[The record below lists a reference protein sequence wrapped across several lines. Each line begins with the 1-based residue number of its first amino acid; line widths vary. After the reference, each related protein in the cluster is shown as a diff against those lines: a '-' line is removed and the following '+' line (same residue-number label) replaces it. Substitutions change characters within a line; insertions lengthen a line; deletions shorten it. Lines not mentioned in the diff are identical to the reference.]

1 MSTAGRAVCGVSG
14 ALFTWGKG
22 CISDRRPRE
31 QAVCISQVVL
41 PFEFRHNYVVC
52 SRYLSVSRVFVMVGQ
67 RREVFADLVESL
79 KERKGVQ
86 CHSIEVFRGTWLGI
100 PLQ

>member
-31 QAVCISQVVL
+31 RAVCISQVVL
-41 PFEFRHNYVVC
+41 PFEFRHMW
-52 SRYLSVSRVFVMVGQ
+52 FV
-67 RREVFADLVESL
+67 
-79 KERKGVQ
+79 
-86 CHSIEVFRGTWLGI
+86 LGI
-100 PLQ
+100 YQFPGSLSWSGSGERSLSILSSL